1 MPCSCTVSLV
11 VNMIK
16 LSVKLPNLI
25 LKGRVLSNESFMFVG
40 DSIVASRAGMGP
52 RCFSEK
58 LVALEAR
65 SIT

>member
-40 DSIVASRAGMGP
+40 DSIVANRAGMGP